1 VEWNILAAAF
11 MRKERSLLNLLR
23 NYGEFKGSGY
33 RDVVLGRVEDVSGF
47 LETMDSLRRE
57 RPGKLRPLSQIVPL
71 EMTFEFD
78 LDDFREKLRDALTP
92 YVERIEQGC
101 RFYVRVKRRG
111 HKGEISSL
119 EVEQEMAGFLLEEL
133 ERRGIQAEISFEDP
147 DKFIIVETAGNR
159 AGVGLITREMRERYS
174 FIRVK

>member
-1 VEWNILAAAF
+1 MEWNILAAAF

-23 NYGEFKGSGY
+23 NYGEFRGSGY
-33 RDVVLGRVEDVSGF
+33 RDVVLGRVEDVRSF
-47 LETMDSLRRE
+47 LETIEALRRE
-57 RPGKLRPLSQIVPL
+57 RPGKLRSLSQVVPM
-71 EMTFEFD
+71 EKTFEFNVN
-78 LDDFREKLRDALTP
+78 DFRERLRDALVP
-92 YVERIEQGC
+92 YVERIETGC

-119 EVEQEMAGFLLEEL
+119 EVEQEMAGLLLDEL
-133 ERRGIQAEISFEDP
+133 ERRGIEAHISFEDP

-159 AGVGLITREMRERYS
+159 AGVGLITRDMRERYP